1 MHHSHTPGQS
11 HKCGL
16 SCRPE
21 LHKAAQANSLPL
33 RPCALTLNARG
44 AEKHLWGL
52 SRAQQGAPPGHSFS
66 QEHAN
71 MYPPEGRPAGHG
83 TSPLSAFQHLVHLK
97 SARKTSC
104 KLSWHRQPHANKACM
119 EGHTGAVGPASG
131 CDALGPRLHS
141 PRQTFRQ
148 SLSQHAYYAKAVPYA
163 VSLLHAR
170 FYYALPLNPM
180 HFFLLCFLHLPIILL
195 ALEAQTYQ
203 VSRITWPRDSKV

>member
-1 MHHSHTPGQS
+1 MHEVLESTY
-11 HKCGL
+11 
-16 SCRPE
+16 
-21 LHKAAQANSLPL
+21 A
-33 RPCALTLNARG
+33 
-44 AEKHLWGL
+44 GL

-148 SLSQHAYYAKAVPYA
+148 SLSQHVYYAKAVPYA

-180 HFFLLCFLHLPIILL
+180 HFFCSVFFICQSYCWHLKPKPTKSHGSPGQGILKFDVF
-195 ALEAQTYQ
+195 A
-203 VSRITWPRDSKV
+203 KK